1 MLGKKL
7 RMLAMP
13 NSIRSLG
20 IGGCLSGGLAG
31 ALFLIYRVVL
41 PPTLTLNEIVFVTA
55 LLGAACYQVLF
66 IVIVRPLRYY
76 FSLLELYLLRHL
88 IGEPVRAEITCE
100 LTFRYFL
107 GDSYPCTSE
116 FFSKAGKKCG
126 KNTVQDY
133 CVARGASEA
142 ARGDGSAAC

>member
-1 MLGKKL
+1 MMGKKL
-7 RMLAMP
+7 QMLATP

-20 IGGCLSGGLAG
+20 LGGCLSGGLAG

-55 LLGAACYQVLF
+55 LLGAASYQVLF

-76 FSLLELYLLRHL
+76 CSLLELYLLRHL

-107 GDSYPCTSE
+107 GDSWGHKSPNLPRQNAE
-116 FFSKAGKKCG
+116 
-126 KNTVQDY
+126 
-133 CVARGASEA
+133 
-142 ARGDGSAAC
+142 